1 MNTAVFVSP
10 SIQKILRWVEW
21 FLIAHCLLDTLTSVG
36 FEHSW
41 TSYLQLGIF
50 IVTVGTLS
58 LFFPVSKPLWQRRI
72 YILLEMLPLIV
83 FITFPIND
91 FLFFELF
98 MLKAC
103 FLLPRRDVV
112 ITVVTTVS
120 LFVAQIIW
128 QLPALIERS
137 KVNSVSYFNQPNQII
152 FDILVEYVVGCT
164 FVLLMGI
171 VFAAEQRSRHKAEV
185 LAQEVESLATNLER
199 TRIARDI
206 HDSLGHSLTTLDVQ
220 LALAERYSQAVFDW
234 QSAQSGSPDQAFPDC
249 SSQQAPTDQQRD
261 QQSNTTKINQLKLQ
275 QSLKAAQQLVS
286 QCLTEARQ
294 SLHTMRESSFSLPNA
309 LETLAAQMRQF
320 FVVKLRVELPQQLPQ
335 QLSYQLYLM
344 VKEGLSNAQKHAD
357 CSQVSLSVVA
367 NAQSVNITLVDDG
380 CGFDTTARTTG
391 YGLQG
396 LRERSQLI
404 GGTVTINSQPSEGT
418 TLQVIVPL
426 NVPVFTPAS
435 KQHGHLIPGLIR

>member
-137 KVNSVSYFNQPNQII
+137 RVNSVSYFNQPNQII

-234 QSAQSGSPDQAFPDC
+234 QSAQSGSPDQASPDC
-249 SSQQAPTDQQRD
+249 SSQQAPTEQQCDQP
-261 QQSNTTKINQLKLQ
+261 SNTTKINQLKLQ

-294 SLHTMRESSFSLPNA
+294 SLHTMRESSCSLPNA
-309 LETLAAQMRQF
+309 LETLAAQMQQF
-320 FVVKLRVELPQQLPQ
+320 FVV
-335 QLSYQLYLM
+335 
-344 VKEGLSNAQKHAD
+344 
-357 CSQVSLSVVA
+357 
-367 NAQSVNITLVDDG
+367 
-380 CGFDTTARTTG
+380 
-391 YGLQG
+391 
-396 LRERSQLI
+396 
-404 GGTVTINSQPSEGT
+404 
-418 TLQVIVPL
+418 
-426 NVPVFTPAS
+426 
-435 KQHGHLIPGLIR
+435 